1 MPTLPDDTLQQ
12 TISRFWETVPPVW
25 NTVRSRLR
33 SAATQQFDITVEQF
47 HILRH
52 IRSGSHSVSELA
64 DIGRISRPAISQA
77 IDALVNKGLV
87 SRRQSTGDRRY
98 NRLELTREG
107 SLLLDEIFGQARQ
120 WMMAKLS
127 SLKADDLQAVMTGL
141 LILKAAFCDKKS
153 EEDQPGQ

>member
-12 TISRFWETVPPVW
+12 TISRFWETVPPIW

-98 NRLELTREG
+98 NRLELTGEG

-127 SLKADDLQAVMTGL
+127 SLKADDLQAVMNGL
-141 LILKAAFCDKKS
+141 LILKAAFCDGKLD
-153 EEDQPGQ
+153 ED

>member
-98 NRLELTREG
+98 NRLELTGEG

-141 LILKAAFCDKKS
+141 LILKAAFCDAKPD
-153 EEDQPGQ
+153 ED